1 MIIYEEIK
9 NLQKE
14 GYREDYAKSKLGQ
27 DIVLKAI
34 AVSGMAQNATIKG
47 GVVMQN
53 ISKDARRATHD
64 LDLDFIRYSLSDDS
78 IFRFVKKLNCIEGLN
93 IQLIG
98 NILPLNHQ
106 DYAGK
111 RINISISD
119 TEGTIISLKIDLGVH
134 KDLSIA
140 QEEYAFDLSFQ
151 EDTVSLL
158 INSYAQIVT
167 EKLKSLIRFGT
178 RNTRYKDIF
187 DICYLSDYVKIS
199 QLKMC
204 IKNYIIDDDS
214 LRNINSM
221 DDIIYRI
228 ERMIS
233 NSEYIS
239 QLKKSNK
246 NWLDISIEESLK
258 KTLRFLKSINSE

>member
-1 MIIYEEIK
+1 M
-9 NLQKE
+9 
-14 GYREDYAKSKLGQ
+14 
-27 DIVLKAI
+27 
-34 AVSGMAQNATIKG
+34 
-47 GVVMQN
+47 
-53 ISKDARRATHD
+53 
-64 LDLDFIRYSLSDDS
+64 
-78 IFRFVKKLNCIEGLN
+78 
-93 IQLIG
+93 
-98 NILPLNHQ
+98 
-106 DYAGK
+106 
-111 RINISISD
+111 
-119 TEGTIISLKIDLGVH
+119 
-134 KDLSIA
+134 
-140 QEEYAFDLSFQ
+140 SFQ

-204 IKNYIIDDDS
+204 IKNYIIDNDS

-228 ERMIS
+228 ERMFS

-258 KTLRFLKSINSE
+258 KTLRFFKKH